1 MTLRRLLRVGVVLA
15 AFASCSSLAHADVA
29 PPPRANECNLLPR
42 GTTCFVG
49 DQRGVCDDQP
59 DPRDRHYRV
68 CRIGVT
74 IHLPDASP
82 GDASVTPEPSR
93 ASGCS
98 VVNPNP
104 ATGVAGWIVLA
115 LCALALTR
123 RGGRAA

>member
-1 MTLRRLLRVGVVLA
+1 MTLLRRLRVGIAVALA
-15 AFASCSSLAHADVA
+15 VFAAPLAHADVA

-42 GTTCFVG
+42 GSTCFVG

-74 IHLPDASP
+74 IQLPDASP
-82 GDASVTPEPSR
+82 GDASTPEPSR

-98 VVNPNP
+98 SVATPSP
-104 ATGVAGWIVLA
+104 AHAGWLLLA
-115 LCALALTR
+115 LSALTLKR